1 MKDKITVSTSINAD
15 IKKVWQ
21 YYTSPEHITK
31 WNFADPSWYCPSAE
45 NDLKVGGK
53 YRSRMEARDG
63 SMGFDFE
70 GTYDDIV
77 PDQKIKY
84 SLQDG
89 RVVEVIMEPVGS
101 QTNITVNFDA
111 ETENPMEAQ
120 QKGWQAI
127 LDNFKNYVELN

>member
-111 ETENPMEAQ
+111 ETENPVEAQ

>member
-1 MKDKITVSTSINAD
+1 MENKITVSTSVKAD

-31 WNFADPSWYCPSAE
+31 WNFADPSWYCPTAE
-45 NDLKVGGK
+45 NDLRVGGTYK
-53 YRSRMEARDG
+53 SRMEARDG

-70 GTYDDIV
+70 GTYDAIV
-77 PDQKIKY
+77 PDQSIKY

-89 RVVEVIMEPVGS
+89 RVVEVLMETVGS
-101 QTNITVNFDA
+101 QTKVTVNFDA
-111 ETENPMEAQ
+111 ETENPAEMQ